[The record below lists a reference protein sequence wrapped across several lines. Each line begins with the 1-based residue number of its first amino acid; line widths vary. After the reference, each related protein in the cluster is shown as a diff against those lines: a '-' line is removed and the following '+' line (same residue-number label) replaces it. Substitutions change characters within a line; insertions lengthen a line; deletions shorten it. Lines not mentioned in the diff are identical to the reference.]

1 MNNNNYIRK
10 IDELGRVVIPKEL
23 RKALKIQDNENIRIS
38 LENNKINI
46 SKYSYLDNYL
56 KFMEELCQII
66 EEIYKCELIIKNREK
81 ILYSN
86 YKEQNKHLYS
96 CDIINDSIIVGKV
109 ELYSNDSSNNSNIV
123 KLIARIISAFTNI
136 SWT

>member
-136 SWT
+136 S